1 VLLLF
6 VEALLVSNGFKLES
20 DSFSLCLMCLKEDNE
35 VKRGLLW
42 LKGRMLV
49 LVFELEMF
57 DVFSLGFMLLLKEDV
72 DKVDLLREFV
82 EKRYLGLLLLL
93 LNLIRRINEGFDLW
107 DRCFIR
113 EDVGFIWEELW
124 ELWSFGNLGMS
135 LKNERSVVFVSFKS
149 VLEFIVYGVNVKCH
163 N

>member
-1 VLLLF
+1 MLLLF
-6 VEALLVSNGFKLES
+6 VEELLVSNGFKLES

-42 LKGRMLV
+42 LKGKMLV

-57 DVFSLGFMLLLKEDV
+57 DVFNLGFMLLLKEDV
-72 DKVDLLREFV
+72 DKMDLLREFV

>member
-1 VLLLF
+1 MF
-6 VEALLVSNGFKLES
+6 VEGLLISNGFKLES
-20 DSFSLCLMCLKEDNE
+20 DSFNLCLMCLKDNEE
-35 VKRGLLW
+35 VKRCLLW
-42 LKGRMLV
+42 VKGRMLV
-49 LVFELEMF
+49 FVFELEMF

-93 LNLIRRINEGFDLW
+93 SLIRRINEGFVMW
-107 DRCFIR
+107 DKGFIR

-124 ELWSFGNLGMS
+124 ELWSFGNLQMS

-149 VLEFIVYGVNVKCH
+149 VLEFMNCFVCGVSVKCH

>member
-82 EKRYLGLLLLL
+82 VKRYLGLLLLL

>member
-1 VLLLF
+1 M
-6 VEALLVSNGFKLES
+6 EGLLVSNGFKLES

>member
-1 VLLLF
+1 MLLLF

-57 DVFSLGFMLLLKEDV
+57 DVFNLGFMLLLKEDV
-72 DKVDLLREFV
+72 DKMDLLREFV

-107 DRCFIR
+107 DICFIR

>member
-1 VLLLF
+1 
-6 VEALLVSNGFKLES
+6 
-20 DSFSLCLMCLKEDNE
+20 
-35 VKRGLLW
+35 
-42 LKGRMLV
+42 
-49 LVFELEMF
+49 MF
-57 DVFSLGFMLLLKEDV
+57 DVFSLGFMLLLKEEV
-72 DKVDLLREFV
+72 DKMDLLREFV

>member
-1 VLLLF
+1 M
-6 VEALLVSNGFKLES
+6 EGLLVSNGFKLES

-57 DVFSLGFMLLLKEDV
+57 DVLSLGFMLLLKEDV